1 MSSLFP
7 LLTLLAVDPP
17 AAAPDQASPFT
28 SLMPMMAIVAVFF
41 YLVVMRPAAKD
52 RKRHDDMINNLDK
65 NARVVT
71 IGGII
76 GTVVSVSQDKKEV
89 TLKVDDNTRIKVI
102 RSAISSVV
110 KDQPAPDADKKS

>member
-1 MSSLFP
+1 MTSLFP
-7 LLTLLAVDPP
+7 LLTLLAADPP
-17 AAAPDQASPFT
+17 VAPDQPSPFT

-65 NARVVT
+65 NTRVVT

-89 TLKVDDNTRIKVI
+89 TLKVDENTRIKVI

-110 KDQPAPDADKKS
+110 KDQPAPDADKKT